1 MLRPQKFISLLKPV
15 HVKCPGLQ
23 FLRRQGR
30 VPGDHGLLAVVEPLV
45 HMGHKIIA
53 AALHPLPPQMLLDDI
68 DPLGRVHGHLHQPPL
83 PDAGAFQPPG
93 QVRRRLVLPGIA
105 VFQQASQIFLLSQN
119 PRAAKPPVIGLPSQG
134 VAAQGHQN
142 PHQIVHAAYVGN
154 PVNAVG
160 KLRLAVTPAQ
170 LHIHDAP
177 HQAVVDRLTERALLR
192 VVPHVSAALF
202 LHLLVER
209 LPQQF
214 HRSPVILRPQAVS
227 LHKLA
232 QRVKAV
238 RDVQILHHRLAQNVH
253 GHKPQTAGLQEPEKA
268 DRRHGFPVLP
278 QKPPHAPL
286 LSAFQFKP
294 AGRLERLGKLLVRF
308 PVFQPLEIAV

>member
-83 PDAGAFQPPG
+83 PDAGPLQPSG
-93 QVRRRLVLPGIA
+93 QVRRRLVLPRIA
-105 VFQQASQIFLLSQN
+105 VFQQASQIFLLGQN
-119 PRAAKPPVIGLPSQG
+119 PGAAKPAVIGLPSQG

-160 KLRLAVTPAQ
+160 KLRLAVAPAQ

-192 VVPHVSAALF
+192 VVPHISAALF
-202 LHLLVER
+202 LHLLAER
-209 LPQQF
+209 LPQKI
-214 HRSPVILRPQAVS
+214 HGSPVILRPQAVP

-232 QRVKAV
+232 
-238 RDVQILHHRLAQNVH
+238 
-253 GHKPQTAGLQEPEKA
+253 
-268 DRRHGFPVLP
+268 
-278 QKPPHAPL
+278 
-286 LSAFQFKP
+286 
-294 AGRLERLGKLLVRF
+294 
-308 PVFQPLEIAV
+308 